1 MPLPLASALLVA
13 GWCAAGC
20 DESSADAGL
29 ARDTTAV
36 ESAADSVETAL
47 DTVVRGIVLR
57 AREHDRA
64 NLLDSARAGYLEAA
78 ERIPA
83 IADWL
88 LLRAAG
94 VMPDSARR
102 AELYER
108 VRTPVARDRIAL
120 TEALARERTG
130 DITGAIGAFEAARVP
145 LSAFRLRLARASD
158 AATRMAVR
166 REMVAYMAAHRG
178 SEAARDIQALFDQ
191 SFTPRTA
198 REELTLAR
206 TAAASG
212 RAARAVTGFAAASRA
227 GLLEA
232 RDRFTYGAMLAR
244 LNRHREA
251 IAQYRAI
258 RAPSALAGAA
268 QYQLAR
274 MQIAAGNVGN
284 ARSTLRAITRDW
296 PGDTTAASALLLLAD
311 LATDDS
317 RDLDARAALRDAARR
332 FPGARHAPAALFRAG
347 MISYI
352 QREFTAA
359 ATEFREAAD
368 RYPRSDDALA
378 ARYWSGRAL
387 FEAGDRAAAES
398 AWRRVMTAEP
408 GSYYTVLATKRLRIP
423 LSVGDS
429 GTVTVGRQPT
439 LESAITRGA
448 ILELLGMD
456 TEARHEYDRLF
467 RDATGSGER
476 MLATGEAFAG
486 TANASRAISLGSR
499 LLTDVGRNPRTY
511 RVVYPVVERER
522 IGAESRANGLDPAL
536 VAALI
541 RQESS
546 FNPRA
551 TSPVGARGLMQIMPR
566 VGQQLAA
573 RKGIARF
580 TPDTLYNPAVNVAL
594 GTLHLRNMMAA
605 YPNVERA
612 LAAYNAGG
620 SRVRRWAA
628 KAGAGDPEVF
638 TERIPFVETR
648 GYVRAIVRNR
658 AFYQALYSW

>member
-1 MPLPLASALLVA
+1 M
-13 GWCAAGC
+13 
-20 DESSADAGL
+20 
-29 ARDTTAV
+29 
-36 ESAADSVETAL
+36 
-47 DTVVRGIVLR
+47 
-57 AREHDRA
+57 
-64 NLLDSARAGYLEAA
+64 
-78 ERIPA
+78 
-83 IADWL
+83 
-88 LLRAAG
+88 
-94 VMPDSARR
+94 
-102 AELYER
+102 
-108 VRTPVARDRIAL
+108 

-130 DITGAIGAFEAARVP
+130 DIAGAIRAFEVARAP
-145 LSAFRLRLARASD
+145 LSAFRLRIARASD
-158 AATRMAVR
+158 SAARLIVR
-166 REMVAYMAAHRG
+166 REMVAYMATHRG
-178 SEAARDIQALFDQ
+178 SEAARDIQALFDE
-191 SFTPRTA
+191 SFTSRTA

-206 TAAASG
+206 TAAAAG
-212 RAARAVTGFAAASRA
+212 RAGRAVDGFVVASRA
-227 GLLEA
+227 GLLDA
-232 RDRFTYGAMLAR
+232 RDRFSYGSMLAR
-244 LNRHREA
+244 LDRHREA

-258 RAPSALAGAA
+258 RAPAALAGAA

-296 PGDTTAASALLLLAD
+296 PEDTSAASALLLLAD
-311 LATDDS
+311 LATDDD

-347 MISYI
+347 MISYVR
-352 QREFTAA
+352 REFRTATA
-359 ATEFREAAD
+359 EFREAAEK
-368 RYPRSDDALA
+368 YPRSDDATA

-387 FEAGDRAAAES
+387 FEADERAAADS
-398 AWRRVMTAEP
+398 AWRRVMAGEP
-408 GSYYTVLATKRLRIP
+408 GSYYTVLASRRLKVP

-429 GTVTVGRQPT
+429 GAVVTVGRQPA

-467 RDATGSGER
+467 RDATESGDR
-476 MLATGEAFAG
+476 MLATGEAFSG
-486 TANASRAISLGSR
+486 TENASRAISLGTR
-499 LLTDVGRNPRTY
+499 LLSEVGRNPRTY

-522 IGAESRANGLDPAL
+522 IAAESRANGLDPAL
-536 VAALI
+536 VAGLI

-551 TSPVGARGLMQIMPR
+551 TSPAGALGLMQIMPR
-566 VGQQLAA
+566 VGQQLAG
-573 RKGIARF
+573 RKGITGF
-580 TPDTLYNPAVNVAL
+580 KPDTLYNPAVNVAL
-594 GTLHLRNMMAA
+594 GTLHLRNMMAE

-628 KAGAGDPEVF
+628 KAGTGDPEVF

>member
-1 MPLPLASALLVA
+1 MPLPLASVLLVA
-13 GWCAAGC
+13 AWCAAGC
-20 DESSADAGL
+20 DEGSADAGL
-29 ARDTTAV
+29 AGDTTAV
-36 ESAADSVETAL
+36 ESAADRVETTL
-47 DTVVRGIVLR
+47 DTVVRDLVLR

-64 NLLDSARAGYLEAA
+64 NLLDSARAGYIEAA

-83 IADWL
+83 ISDWL

-94 VMPDSARR
+94 VIADSSQR
-102 AELYER
+102 AALYER
-108 VRTPVARDRIAL
+108 VGTPLARDRIAM

-130 DITGAIGAFEAARVP
+130 DIAGAIRAFEAARAPV
-145 LSAFRLRLARASD
+145 SAFRLRIARASD
-158 AATRMAVR
+158 SSTRTAVR
-166 REMVAYMAAHRG
+166 REMVAYMATHRG

-212 RAARAVTGFAAASRA
+212 SAARAASGFAAASRA
-227 GLLEA
+227 GLLEP
-232 RDRFTYGAMLAR
+232 RDRFNYGSMLAR

-251 IAQYRAI
+251 IAQYRAV
-258 RAPSALAGAA
+258 RAPSALAAAA

-274 MQIAAGNVGN
+274 MQIAAGNASN
-284 ARSTLRAITRDW
+284 ARSTLRTITREW
-296 PGDTTAASALLLLAD
+296 PEDTSAASALLLLAD

-347 MISYI
+347 IISYV
-352 QREFTAA
+352 QREFRTAA
-359 ATEFREAAD
+359 AEFRGAAD
-368 RYPRSDDALA
+368 RYPRSDDATA

-387 FEAGDRAAAES
+387 FEAGERTAADS
-398 AWRRVMTAEP
+398 AWRRVMAGEP
-408 GSYYTVLATKRLRIP
+408 GSYYTVLATKRLRVP
-423 LSVGDS
+423 LPVGDS
-429 GTVTVGRQPT
+429 GVVTVGRQPV

-456 TEARHEYDRLF
+456 VEARHEYDRLF
-467 RDATGSGER
+467 RDATENGDR
-476 MLATGEAFAG
+476 MLATGEAFSG

-499 LLTDVGRNPRTY
+499 LLAEAGRNPRTY

-573 RKGIARF
+573 RKGISGF
-580 TPDTLYNPAVNVAL
+580 TPDTLYDPAVNVAL
-594 GTLHLRNMMAA
+594 GTLHLRNMMAE

-628 KAGAGDPEVF
+628 KAGASDPEVF